1 MPMTPAAAKKYK
13 PRRTPGS
20 SDEVIYPETRAK
32 MEAAKA
38 EVADRK
44 AMADN
49 EAAYDLSSRVSMSDL
64 LEKKAKGGMTA
75 KFMSFSKKGKP
86 AGMKSVTKKA
96 SGGSA
101 SSRAD
106 GCASKG
112 KTRGKMV

>member
-13 PRRTPGS
+13 PRRTPES
-20 SDEVIYPETRAK
+20 LDEVIYPETRVK

-38 EVADRK
+38 EVADTK
-44 AMADN
+44 AST
-49 EAAYDLSSRVSMSDL
+49 EAGAEYNKSLTT
-64 LEKKAKGGMTA
+64 ENKAKGGMTA

-86 AGMKSVTKKA
+86 AGMKSVTKMA

-106 GCASKG
+106 GIAVKG
-112 KTRGKMV
+112 KTRGTMC